1 MSKRIFVD
9 VNYFWARVLLLED
22 DVLSE
27 IYIELRGKERTVG
40 NIYKGRVENILPG
53 MQAAFVSIGQEKN
66 AFLFAGD
73 VLVNKSEFVF
83 EDNTQE
89 PVIPSIKN
97 VLKKGQDIMV
107 QVLKEPIGNK
117 GARISAHIT
126 LPGRLA
132 VIMPTV
138 NYVGVSRRIED
149 EHERNRLKNIAENA
163 LKDSGVGVIIRTEA
177 KNKGEEELTHE
188 ILFLKRLWERVQ
200 KKYTL
205 VTAPRLIHS
214 EESLIFR
221 ILRDVFNSDVEQ
233 MLVNDEEYFS
243 KIVAAT
249 KIMAPNLEDR
259 IKLYEGQEDMLYD
272 FNLEEPFQ
280 KALNRKVWLKN
291 GAYLV
296 IDHTEA
302 LTVIDVNTGK
312 FVGTSDLEQTI
323 LETNI
328 EAAKEIA
335 RQIRLRDIS
344 GIIVIDFIDM
354 LQEIS
359 REILL
364 ENLQTELNKDKTKTS
379 LIGMTQLG
387 LVELTR
393 KKERKSLRSS
403 LKNTCPYCQGSGVV
417 DSKEIVAV
425 KIIKDTK
432 RRMQNND
439 GGIILITA
447 HEDVIPV
454 LEEML
459 KGPDA
464 LLDNVNKSFYIKVNN
479 SHIEKYEIEIL
490 SKKDKINL
498 ENTLKIS

>member
-1 MSKRIFVD
+1 MTKRILVD
-9 VNYFWARVLLLED
+9 VNDYWARVLLQED
-22 DVLSE
+22 GSLSE
-27 IYIELRGKERTVG
+27 IYIEMRGKERTVG
-40 NIYKGRVENILPG
+40 NIYKGKVENILPG
-53 MQAAFVSIGQEKN
+53 MQAAFVSIGQDRN

-73 VLVNKSEFVF
+73 VLINKSDFVF
-83 EDNTQE
+83 EEKSTE
-89 PVIPSIKN
+89 PIIPNIKN

-117 GARISAHIT
+117 GARISSHVT

-138 NYVGVSRRIED
+138 NYVGVSRRIDD
-149 EHERNRLKNIAENA
+149 EHERGRLKSIAEST
-163 LKDSGVGVIIRTEA
+163 LQGSGVGVIVRTEA
-177 KNKGEEELTHE
+177 KGKSEEELVHE
-188 ILFLKRLWERVQ
+188 IQFLKRLWERI
-200 KKYTL
+200 KNKYTL
-205 VTAPRLIHS
+205 VSAPRLIHS

-221 ILRDVFNSDVEQ
+221 TLRDVFNMDVEE

-249 KIMAPNLEDR
+249 KIMAPNLEER
-259 IKLYEGQEDMLYD
+259 VKLYEGDGDMLESYG
-272 FNLEEPFQ
+272 LEDAFS
-280 KALNRKVWLKN
+280 KALSRKVWLKN

-296 IDHTEA
+296 IDNTEA

-323 LETNI
+323 LETNT
-328 EAAKEIA
+328 EAAIEIA
-335 RQIRLRDIS
+335 RQIRLRDIN

-354 LQEIS
+354 LQDVS
-359 REILL
+359 KQKLL
-364 ENLQTELNKDKTKTS
+364 DGFQAELAKDKTKTT
-379 LIGMTQLG
+379 LVGMTQLG

-403 LKNTCPYCQGSGVV
+403 LKVTCPYCSGSGVV
-417 DSKEIVAV
+417 DSKEVVAI
-425 KIIKDTK
+425 KIIKEAK
-432 RRMQNND
+432 RKMENYS
-439 GGIILITA
+439 GEIVLICA
-447 HEDVIPV
+447 HSDVLPL

-459 KGPDA
+459 KGPYP
-464 LLDNVNKSFYIKVNN
+464 LLDNANRDFYLKTKNN
-479 SHIEKYEIEIL
+479 HIEKYDVEVL